1 MGICILKNIS
11 HVPLPPC
18 GVPFREDSTQSQCLF
33 VSPPTDVPWCDPLT
47 RQILEPFS
55 ALPEQSLLSVWTL
68 SLLCVSVQAHINAP
82 LNTHLLNLSS
92 S

>member
-55 ALPEQSLLSVWTL
+55 ALP
-68 SLLCVSVQAHINAP
+68 
-82 LNTHLLNLSS
+82 
-92 S
+92 